1 MSCSAKI
8 PVYAFLTTAFFPGHG
23 GIALVCLYLLAIVI
37 GIVIARITKNI
48 GCDSEAAPFV
58 MELPNY
64 RMPRLGNL
72 FHLLWDKCKDFLQ
85 QAFSVILLASIIIWF
100 LQTFDTHL
108 NMVENGEGS
117 ILAMIS
123 GLIAPAFAPMGL
135 GDWRIVTSLISGFLA
150 KETIV
155 STMQLL
161 NVTASLTA
169 ITAIPLLVFC
179 LLYTPCIAA
188 TAAIRRELGRKWAL
202 FIVVFQCAIAW
213 LCAFAAYLLFS
224 WNI

>member
-1 MSCSAKI
+1 
-8 PVYAFLTTAFFPGHG
+8 
-23 GIALVCLYLLAIVI
+23 
-37 GIVIARITKNI
+37 
-48 GCDSEAAPFV
+48 